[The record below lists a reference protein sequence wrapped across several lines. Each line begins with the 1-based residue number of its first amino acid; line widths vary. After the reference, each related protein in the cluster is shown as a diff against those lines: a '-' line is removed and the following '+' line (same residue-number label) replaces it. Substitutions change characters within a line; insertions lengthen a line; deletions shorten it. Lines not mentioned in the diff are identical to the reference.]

1 MISVNENGTFLL
13 LAGNRVISNNLN
25 TINDAIKAARRLE
38 WIVGKD
44 EPFQIVKVV
53 ADAKKV

>member
-1 MISVNENGTFLL
+1 MNENGTFLL

-25 TINDAIKAARRLE
+25 TINEAIKAARRLE

-44 EPFQIVKVV
+44 EPFQIVQVV